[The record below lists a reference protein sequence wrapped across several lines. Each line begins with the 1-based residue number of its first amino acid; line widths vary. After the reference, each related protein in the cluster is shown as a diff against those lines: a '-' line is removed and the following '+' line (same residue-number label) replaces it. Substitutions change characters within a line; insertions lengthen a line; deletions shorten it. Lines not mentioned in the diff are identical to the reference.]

1 MISVLFVVIRLVIR
15 LVVRLVVRTSVG
27 DDAPRRA
34 RGAAVRDLATRL
46 SRGAAISDLAARV
59 ASYGARITPANNDC
73 TSIAAGSQDLAGM
86 CAGDSTRIAAAYT
99 DGARV

>member
-1 MISVLFVVIRLVIR
+1 MISVLFVVIRLV
-15 LVVRLVVRTSVG
+15 VRLVVWTPVG
-27 DDAPRRA
+27 DVAIQRA
-34 RGAAVRDLATRL
+34 RGTAVRDLATRL

-73 TSIAAGSQDLAGM
+73 ASIAAGSQDLAGM